1 MPRCTH
7 TVLALLATLV
17 IAGCG
22 DDSSDEQRPDAG
34 QEQTPE
40 GGQATDEALNVTYKV
55 AKRSCSE
62 VPVKN
67 SARAYGLPASASE
80 SDVAKEYAKLVEAG
94 LDRESAFDG
103 CLAGLAAAPP

>member
-1 MPRCTH
+1 MPRCAH
-7 TVLALLATLV
+7 TALALAALV

-22 DDSSDEQRPDAG
+22 DDSSDGQRPDAG
-34 QEQTPE
+34 QDQTP
-40 GGQATDEALNVTYKV
+40 ANVTYKV

-62 VPVKN
+62 VPVEN
-67 SARAYGLPASASE
+67 SARAYGLPASASD